1 MLYCLSVLILSL
13 LFCLTAFAGDTAK
26 YKEAI
31 KVATD
36 AALKQSGLE
45 TDWFKVRSASETKAK
60 KTVRK
65 LGLEKPAAVAA
76 FVIPVVVKQKVRLK
90 SGDFTFQSDKK
101 TTEFKWQFQW

>member
-1 MLYCLSVLILSL
+1 MLLLITLLLSVTTNAS
-13 LFCLTAFAGDTAK
+13 GQ

-45 TDWFKVRSASETKAK
+45 TDWFKVRSAGETKAK

-65 LGLEKPAAVAA
+65 LGLEKPAAAAA
-76 FVIPVVVKQKVRLK
+76 FIIPVVIKQRIRIRT
-90 SGDFTFQSDKK
+90 GDFTINGGNNKA
-101 TTEFKWQFQW
+101 EVKWQIQW